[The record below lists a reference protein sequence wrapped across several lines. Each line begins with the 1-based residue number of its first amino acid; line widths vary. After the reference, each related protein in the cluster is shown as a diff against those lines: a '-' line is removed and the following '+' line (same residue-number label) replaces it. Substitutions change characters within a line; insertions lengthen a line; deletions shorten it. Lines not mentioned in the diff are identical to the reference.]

1 MKEYKNFFIKTLI
14 IFLASI
20 VILPLAIITIGGH
33 FIAKN
38 VYSKGAAHVN
48 YWIETKN
55 NHAKELNKKGNKIV
69 FLSGSN
75 TLHGLNSKYAT
86 ELTGLPILNYGVHAD
101 FGTYI
106 FEKVKDILKDGDI
119 VVMPLEYNYF
129 AEDSDSALPSPFA
142 EYIISY
148 DKSYYDKAPV
158 MRKIGLVSFMA
169 QYYIAHPKTI
179 HEMQL
184 VSDEYKT
191 QLNEYGDFIGHN
203 GTTENFS
210 EHAKYMTITENIPK
224 KYNKFALYKFIQY
237 CKKHDIAIYATL
249 PNMYHSKDYTA
260 DEMKAFE
267 NIKNF
272 YEEQG
277 VFFIGDITSGSYDD
291 RLLFNDTGYHTNE
304 KGTELRTNWF
314 IDNILSLDEVKNG
327 INYET

>member
-1 MKEYKNFFIKTLI
+1 MKDYKIFFIKTLI

-33 FIAKN
+33 FIAKH
-38 VYSKGAAHVN
+38 VYSKGSAHIN

-75 TLHGLNSKYAT
+75 MHYGFNSKYASKR
-86 ELTGLPILNYGVHAD
+86 TGLPVLNYGVHAD

-119 VVMPLEYNYF
+119 VVMPLEYNYYQ
-129 AEDSDSALPSPFA
+129 EDSDSALPSPFA

-148 DKSYYDKAPV
+148 DKEYFNKLSIMQK
-158 MRKIGLVSFMA
+158 MNLVFYMA
-169 QYYIAHPKTI
+169 QYYVTHPSVI
-179 HEMQL
+179 HEKEL
-184 VSDEYKT
+184 VSKEYKA
-191 QLNEYGDFIGHN
+191 QLNDFGDFIGN
-203 GTTENFS
+203 IETTKNYAKTTKPS
-210 EHAKYMTITENIPK
+210 EITENIPK

-237 CKKHDIAIYATL
+237 CKKHNIALYTTL

-277 VFFIGDITSGSYDD
+277 VFFVGDIKSGSLYDKN
-291 RLLFNDTGYHTNE
+291 LFHDTNYHTNQ
-304 KGTELRTNWF
+304 KGTKLRTNWF